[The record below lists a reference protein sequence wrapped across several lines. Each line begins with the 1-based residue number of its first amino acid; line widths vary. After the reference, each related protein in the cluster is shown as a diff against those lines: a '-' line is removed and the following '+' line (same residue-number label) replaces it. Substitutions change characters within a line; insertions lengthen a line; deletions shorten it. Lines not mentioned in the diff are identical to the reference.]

1 MTVLLFLSTPSLY
14 YDDSQALGEASA
26 SSIFSSGS
34 WNAEDLSVSLSVS
47 LASALARLSPNPW
60 CLSYGH
66 PPISIFILRVLDVV
80 WWNGSFIVSAAGN
93 GSWEAVDGSS
103 LPLPPLANA
112 LFYQSA
118 DERSAPSGPPRVYGL
133 FSLRAP
139 LRHAACCY
147 ANRLSESSVCSSSPR
162 HARALVPTR
171 ARALPLSYINGPNK

>member
-1 MTVLLFLSTPSLY
+1 MFREPYSLFDYDSL
-14 YDDSQALGEASA
+14 ALGEATA
-26 SSIFSSGS
+26 SSIFSS
-34 WNAEDLSVSLSVS
+34 DVSS
-47 LASALARLSPNPW
+47 ASALARLSPNPW
-60 CLSYGH
+60 CLSYAR

-118 DERSAPSGPPRVYGL
+118 DERSAPSL
-133 FSLRAP
+133 FS

-147 ANRLSESSVCSSSPR
+147 ANRSSESLVSSTHACSHPNTLPVQTHE
-162 HARALVPTR
+162 HAWHHHTSTFVFLIR
-171 ARALPLSYINGPNK
+171 